1 MSAQDGDVGLLV
13 PGAHR
18 ARGLT
23 GDRQVLRCLVR
34 AEVDWVQA
42 QAEAGLVPSSA
53 AQAARRV
60 LADEQLERCFDLA
73 DLAERGELG
82 GNPVIP
88 VLADLRAAVRDVDP
102 QAATALHRGLTSQ
115 DVLDTALMLV
125 LDGALAEI
133 GSSLRRAETALARR
147 AQEHR
152 STISVARTLTQHALP
167 SVFGLRCAQWLEG
180 LLDAH
185 DRLRALRPPVA
196 VGGAAG
202 TLAGSCALFPDAG
215 DPAEQALG
223 LHRRWARALGLSEA
237 SHVWHTS
244 RQPVLDAGAALGS
257 MCAALG
263 KIADDVLLLS
273 RPELGELREPT
284 GPGRGVSSAMPQK
297 QNPVLSVQL
306 RRTALSAPQQVAALF
321 AAASSSVDERPDGA
335 WHVEWPALR
344 ELLRLSLSAA
354 SQLAE
359 LCEGL
364 KADPQRMEQNLRGS
378 GPALLSERIVA
389 ALKPHVPETADATA
403 AQRIQQALA
412 GAGPDADRAVD
423 ALEELTA
430 GQRDEQGRTFGRD
443 RLAALCDPRGYLGA
457 AEHLID
463 RAVDRQARSLRE
475 TRQPADD
482 HDQGA
487 TA

>member
-185 DRLRALRPPVA
+185 DRLRALRPD
-196 VGGAAG
+196 AAM
-202 TLAGSCALFPDAG
+202 
-215 DPAEQALG
+215 
-223 LHRRWARALGLSEA
+223 HRRWARALGLSEA